1 MREETD
7 RLLEYID
14 GVVFMS
20 PSPSTIHQRITS
32 RLHARLFNHL
42 ENGDCEIFSAPFD
55 VKLSNEDISGEKI
68 VIPDLSVICDKSRLD
83 TQQYNGAPTLIIEII
98 SPSNQA
104 HDLITKLNLYMQYGV
119 KEYWI
124 VNPLLNTIMI
134 YALNEKA
141 EYEQIDN
148 VRDKG
153 IVTSKVLSNFK
164 VDAEKIF
171 QE

>member
-1 MREETD
+1 
-7 RLLEYID
+7 
-14 GVVFMS
+14 
-20 PSPSTIHQRITS
+20 
-32 RLHARLFNHL
+32 
-42 ENGDCEIFSAPFD
+42 
-55 VKLSNEDISGEKI
+55 
-68 VIPDLSVICDKSRLD
+68 
-83 TQQYNGAPTLIIEII
+83 
-98 SPSNQA
+98 
-104 HDLITKLNLYMQYGV
+104 MQYGV